1 MRLDLDGRAT
11 SALDERS
18 HRLDVLTY
26 AMRRGLPMHLFEN
39 VIGVVAS
46 EDALPVRSVPAVISS
61 SSMFS
66 RLRVTVLSA
75 MTVASLLGPAG
86 SGLRL
91 TLLSQ

>member
-26 AMRRGLPMHLFEN
+26 AMRRGLPMHLYES

-46 EDALPVRSVPAVISS
+46 EDALPVRSVPAREVELVHVFEIVGY
-61 SSMFS
+61 
-66 RLRVTVLSA
+66 RVVSHDCCL
-75 MTVASLLGPAG
+75 LLGPSR

>member
-18 HRLDVLTY
+18 HGLDVLTD
-26 AMRRGLPMHLFEN
+26 AMRRGLPMHLHEN

-46 EDALPVRSVPAVISS
+46 EDALSVRSVPAREIELVHVFEIV
-61 SSMFS
+61 
-66 RLRVTVLSA
+66 RYRVVGHDRCL
-75 MTVASLLGPAG
+75 LLGPSR